1 MVSPSMTRAAV
12 SRSAAVV
19 VVGGGGALVVV
30 VWDVVW
36 DVAWPLA
43 DGGAE
48 LELDDAGGG
57 DVDGARVV
65 ATTVG
70 AVDAVSVGAGTLGAL
85 HPASANTAAAAA
97 QRAMTFTRTIL
108 PCPVTARRPH
118 A

>member
-12 SRSAAVV
+12 SRSAVV
-19 VVGGGGALVVV
+19 VVAVCCCGGALVVGREV
-30 VWDVVW
+30 VWL
-36 DVAWPLA
+36 LA
-43 DGGAE
+43 DTG
-48 LELDDAGGG
+48 ELDDAGGG

-70 AVDAVSVGAGTLGAL
+70 AVDAVSVGAWTLGEA
-85 HPASANTAAAAA
+85 HPATANKAAAAA

-108 PCPVTARRPH
+108 PRPVTVRRPH

>member
-1 MVSPSMTRAAV
+1 MVVAW
-12 SRSAAVV
+12 VV
-19 VVGGGGALVVV
+19 V
-30 VWDVVW
+30 
-36 DVAWPLA
+36 WPLA

-48 LELDDAGGG
+48 LADGAELDGGGG

-70 AVDAVSVGAGTLGAL
+70 AVDAVSAGAGTLGAL
-85 HPASANTAAAAA
+85 HPASANKAAAAA

-108 PCPVTARRPH
+108 PRPVTVRRHH